1 MTGAS
6 PRGTA
11 KAVAAVHLRG
21 AFLGSRAARRAM
33 VTRVWGR
40 IVNLSPVSAL
50 GSRGLPRR
58 RRRG

>member
-21 AFLGSRAARRAM
+21 AFLGSRAARHAI
-33 VTRVWGR
+33 TRGWGR